1 MAIVR
6 VWNDNEYPYKE
17 IFQDEEIRIP
27 AKKFIEMDEK
37 KAILFKG
44 TFAPMKLDAQ
54 KKPMPEYFKMI
65 RIEDKGTPLK
75 EEKQKFVSKTV
86 WNLILK

>member
-27 AKKFIEMDEK
+27 AKKFIEK
-37 KAILFKG
+37 SNSL
-44 TFAPMKLDAQ
+44 
-54 KKPMPEYFKMI
+54 
-65 RIEDKGTPLK
+65 
-75 EEKQKFVSKTV
+75 
-86 WNLILK
+86 